1 MYRIGELAKE
11 ANVSKR
17 TIDYYTQLGIL
28 TPERSD
34 SNYRFYSDE
43 AVETLHLVAQ
53 YKELNI
59 PLLEIKEKVELFHTN
74 RVEQE
79 KVLKYTQ
86 ALSKRM
92 EYLETELKD
101 MKPMLESLSEEQ
113 QKSVMSK
120 MSTQSMTLAK
130 LLMVLFT

>member
-1 MYRIGELAKE
+1 MGELAKE

-43 AVETLHLVAQ
+43 AVETLHLVSQ

-86 ALSKRM
+86 VLSKRM
-92 EYLETELKD
+92 EYLETELKE
-101 MKPMLESLSEEQ
+101 MQPMLESLTEDQ
-113 QKSVMSK
+113 QKSVVNK
-120 MSTQSMTLAK
+120 MSTQSMALAK
-130 LLMVLFT
+130 LIMVLFT

>member
-1 MYRIGELAKE
+1 M
-11 ANVSKR
+11 
-17 TIDYYTQLGIL
+17 
-28 TPERSD
+28 
-34 SNYRFYSDE
+34 
-43 AVETLHLVAQ
+43 AQ

-59 PLLEIKEKVELFHTN
+59 PLLEIKEKVELFHTS

-92 EYLETELKD
+92 EYLETELKE
-101 MKPMLESLSEEQ
+101 MKPMLDSLSEEQ
-113 QKSVMSK
+113 QKSVLSK
-120 MSTQSMTLAK
+120 MSTQSVTLAK